1 MVQHER
7 TPEEREQAARE
18 RAARRSARANKPAS
32 GRTRPAGAG
41 RAAGPGP
48 AAGRKARPAGS
59 RRVSSIPTRGA
70 GVLRRQQAAASGF
83 GGGLVVALRGR
94 AAVIAAAATVLVL
107 AGGVLVLTRDESES
121 NPTRASAED
130 APAQAAKSTPPT
142 ELPGGGRRIF
152 PDRRVVAFYGNP
164 TSAALGVLG
173 IGKPSKVMAKLRR
186 QAKPYARKTRPI
198 LPAFEL
204 ISSIAANAPGHD
216 GRYVNHVPAKIIN
229 RYLRAARKA
238 DALLILDI
246 QPGHAAFM
254 SETRRLRRWLK
265 EPDVGL
271 AIDPEWHTPGVVPG
285 TQLGS
290 TTAADVNRVT
300 RYVANIVR
308 AGRLPQKLFIIH
320 QFTHDMVRNKS
331 QLQTPPELAVTMN
344 VDGFGTRSGKLSKYK
359 DFTHKRNRPPG
370 THVGFKLFYQE
381 DTNLYTPKAVMALRP
396 RPDVVM
402 YE

>member
-1 MVQHER
+1 MLIAVVFAVTR
-7 TPEEREQAARE
+7 DGSPASSDRASADDATPA
-18 RAARRSARANKPAS
+18 RAARLPA
-32 GRTRPAGAG
+32 P
-41 RAAGPGP
+41 
-48 AAGRKARPAGS
+48 
-59 RRVSSIPTRGA
+59 
-70 GVLRRQQAAASGF
+70 Q
-83 GGGLVVALRGR
+83 
-94 AAVIAAAATVLVL
+94 
-107 AGGVLVLTRDESES
+107 
-121 NPTRASAED
+121 
-130 APAQAAKSTPPT
+130 

-164 TSAALGVLG
+164 AAAALGVLG
-173 IGKPSKVMAKLRR
+173 IGKPTKMMAKLRR

-204 ISSIAANAPGHD
+204 ISSIAANAPGND
-216 GRYVNHVPAKIIN
+216 GRYVNHVPAEIIN

-238 DALLILDI
+238 KALLILDI
-246 QPGHAAFM
+246 QPGHADFM

-271 AIDPEWHTPGVVPG
+271 AIDPEWHTPGAVPG

-300 RYVANIVR
+300 EYVAQIVR
-308 AGRLPQKLFIIH
+308 DGRLPQKLFVIH
-320 QFTHDMVRNKS
+320 QFTQDMVRNKR

-359 DFTHKRNRPPG
+359 DFTSKSNRPAG
-370 THVGFKLFYQE
+370 TYVGFKLFYQE
-381 DTNLYTPKAVMALRP
+381 DTNLFTPKGVMALRP